1 MDRTLVVADD
11 LTGAA
16 ELAAFVGT
24 PDRPARVAWSGHTAS
39 AEVGARV
46 AGGGDAAA
54 PSIVIDTESRNLA
67 AYDARARLAGVV
79 RDLPPTSLTG
89 VVFKKIDSTLRGPI
103 HAEIT
108 VLHALAGLGPVIAAP
123 AYPRMGRTTVGG
135 VQYLNDVPVADGPAG
150 DDPVAAARVSDVGR
164 LLPPGDHTIMRA
176 PGDREAGALAS
187 ELARHRRAGR
197 HVVVD
202 AEREADLERLAEALR
217 SLPPG
222 LLMGTGGLARH
233 LWPTRAPVSA
243 PRGVGRIVVIVG
255 SHHPAARAQTALL
268 ERTYADRRDG
278 AARHETAT
286 EYPDEVLVLTTP
298 SHRIEPE
305 AALRDL
311 EHAVEEVIALGGVR
325 AVVVTGG
332 ESALHVLKRVG
343 ASSFDVMG
351 ELVDG
356 VPIGIIVGGPWAG
369 TILATKAGGF
379 GGPDVLVR
387 AVGRL
392 SERMP
397 ESASPPQRPR
407 PRRPPPPKESQ

>member
-24 PDRPARVAWSGHTAS
+24 PERPARVAWTDHSAGSEATAS
-39 AEVGARV
+39 ADSVR
-46 AGGGDAAA
+46 DAAA
-54 PSIVIDTESRNLA
+54 PSIVIDTESRNLPA
-67 AYDARARLAGVV
+67 RDARARLAGVV
-79 RDLPPTSLTG
+79 RDLPPTALTG
-89 VVFKKIDSTLRGPI
+89 VVYKKIDSTLRGPI
-103 HAEIT
+103 RAEIT
-108 VLHALAGLGPVIAAP
+108 LLHELVGLGPVIAAP
-123 AYPRMGRTTVGG
+123 AYPRMGRTTVGA

-150 DDPVAAARVSDVGR
+150 DDPVAAARVSDVTR
-164 LLPPGDHTIMRA
+164 LLPPGDHTIMGA
-176 PGDREAGALAS
+176 PGDREVAALAS
-187 ELARHRRAGR
+187 ELESHRRAGR

-217 SLPPG
+217 SLPPS

-233 LWPTRAPVSA
+233 LWSSRAPVAA

-255 SHHPAARAQTALL
+255 SHHPAAREQAAQL
-268 ERTYADRRDG
+268 ERTRAFRYDG
-278 AARHETAT
+278 AVRDETASGHR
-286 EYPDEVLVLTTP
+286 DEVLVLTTP

-311 EHAVEEVIALGGVR
+311 EHTLEEVIALGVAR

-343 ASSFDVMG
+343 ASSLDVMG

-397 ESASPPQRPR
+397 ESA
-407 PRRPPPPKESQ
+407 